1 MSDCEFRKAVLSN
14 GITLVVETHPHV
26 RSASLGVWVRVGSS
40 DEAPDQNGLSHFIEH
55 MVFKGTAR
63 RNAFQIATVL
73 ESVGG
78 DLNAFTDREV
88 TCFHATVLKE
98 HVDLALDVLSDL
110 VLHPVFPEEQFD
122 RERKVILQEL
132 SLVEETPDDRIHDL
146 FFEAVW
152 PKHPLG
158 RTVLGSARSLKALT
172 RRKLLSFYEKHYRA
186 HSMVISVAGN
196 VEFEAV
202 RAQAERLFG
211 AASPSTGPREAKREK
226 KPRYNSTQRVE
237 RLPSEL
243 MHLLIGFEGVGFRD
257 EARFDGLL
265 LSFFLGGGMSSRLF
279 QEVREKAGLAYGV
292 ECDFIP
298 FTHAGLFSI
307 YLALV
312 PKTLP
317 QCLKIIGREIEQLKK
332 VPLRAEDLA
341 VVQGQLRGTILLGAE
356 QMEVRQESLGRNEL
370 VFGRY
375 VPVEEVIHE
384 IEAVTPERIH
394 ALANRIFLPKK
405 ESFVSIGPKLQVNK
419 KEWSLF

>member
-26 RSASLGVWVRVGSS
+26 RAASVGVWVRVGSS
-40 DEAPDQNGLSHFIEH
+40 DETPAQNGLSHFIEH
-55 MVFKGTAR
+55 MVFKGTQR
-63 RNAFQIATVL
+63 RTPFQIATVL
-73 ESVGG
+73 ESLGG

-88 TCFHATVLKE
+88 TCFHATVLNE
-98 HVDLALDVLSDL
+98 HVHLALDVLSDL
-110 VLHPVFPEEQFD
+110 VLHPLFPEDQFD

-132 SLVEETPDDRIHDL
+132 SLVEEAPDDWINDL
-146 FFEAVW
+146 YFEAVW
-152 PKHPLG
+152 PTHPLG
-158 RTVLGSARSLKALT
+158 RPVLGSAASLKGLT
-172 RRKLLSFYEKHYRA
+172 RKKLQAFYEKHYRA
-186 HSMVISVAGN
+186 QSMVISVAGN
-196 VEFEAV
+196 VDFDEI
-202 RAQAERLFG
+202 RDQAEKLFG
-211 AASPSTGPREAKREK
+211 AAPASTGRADGPTEK
-226 KPRYNSTQRVE
+226 KPRYKPVRRLERVD
-237 RLPSEL
+237 SEL
-243 MHLLIGFEGVGFRD
+243 AHLLIGFEGVGFRD

-298 FTHAGLFSI
+298 FTHVGLFSI
-307 YLALV
+307 YLALA

-317 QCLKIIGREIEQLKK
+317 QCLEIIGREVEKLKSTR
-332 VPLRAEDLA
+332 LREEDLA

-384 IEAVTPERIH
+384 IEAVTPDRIH
-394 ALANRIFLPKK
+394 ALANRIFLAKK
-405 ESFVSIGPKLQVNK
+405 ESFLGIGPKSSGSPTK
-419 KEWSLF
+419 WSLF